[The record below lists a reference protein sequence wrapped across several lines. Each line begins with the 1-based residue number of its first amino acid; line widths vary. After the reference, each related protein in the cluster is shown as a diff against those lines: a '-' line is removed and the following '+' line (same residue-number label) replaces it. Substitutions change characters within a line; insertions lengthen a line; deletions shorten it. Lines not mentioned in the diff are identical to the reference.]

1 MFLEDEFG
9 DIIKKAR
16 YGLGKTIDEVGEKVR
31 ISSTLLQNFE
41 SYKEH
46 PNKELTYKL
55 GMELGLEPESLWE
68 SVQESWFPQSRPLV
82 NGIIHAGVY
91 IKVLTFD
98 YAYSNCYLIADANTR
113 DTVIVDPG
121 GPYNVILKAL
131 EEEEWRPVGI
141 MATHGH
147 KDHIES
153 LELIATSLE
162 VPVIGNPMEL
172 DFGSLQEISDEQT
185 IRLGALEIEVWQMP
199 GHTLGHVAYL
209 ISDVALVGDTL
220 FAGSLGRAYEGPKY
234 YRTLLE
240 SAKRLL
246 KLPPDTILLPGH
258 GPITSVREEA
268 EHNPF
273 FIDRGD
279 AY

>member
-16 YGLGKTIDEVGEKVR
+16 YGLGKTIDGVGEKVG
-31 ISSTLLQNFE
+31 ISSTLLQSFE
-41 SYKEH
+41 SYEEY
-46 PNKELTYKL
+46 PNKELAYKL

-68 SVQESWFPQSRPLV
+68 SVRESWFPQSPPLV
-82 NGIIHAGVY
+82 NGIIHAGVC

-98 YAYSNCYLIADANTR
+98 YAYSNCYLIADTNTR

-147 KDHIES
+147 KDHIAS
-153 LELIATSLE
+153 LELIATGCK
-162 VPVIGNPMEL
+162 VPVIGNPVEL
-172 DFGSLQEISDEQT
+172 DFQSLHGISDERI
-185 IRLGALEIEVWQMP
+185 IRLGTLEIEVWQMP
-199 GHTLGHVAYL
+199 GHTPGHLGFL

-220 FAGSLGRAYEGPKY
+220 FAGSLGRSYEGPKY
-234 YRTLLE
+234 YRILLE
-240 SAKRLL
+240 SAERLL
-246 KLPPDTILLPGH
+246 GLPPNTILLPGH
-258 GPITSVREEA
+258 GPITSVREET